1 MTRVSRHEWVPQGVD
16 LLEDRA
22 WEALRETDRSILVTA
37 GAGAGKTEFLAQKAT
52 YLLQTGIC
60 PAPKRILAISFK
72 KDAARNLAERVAKRC
87 PRDQAKRFDSMTFD
101 AFTKGLL
108 DRFRPTIPEPFNASG
123 TYHIVTP
130 FRRDYE
136 DFLER
141 YGYRSVS
148 AQRLEKRVP
157 LTDLPIDQSNGSELH
172 RALADYWHDQF
183 FGGEEISL
191 SFPMINRLVKLL
203 LQENSYIRWALQ
215 ATYPIVFFD
224 EYQDTT
230 YAQYDMLLTAFD
242 GSDAVFTAVGDDKQ
256 RIMGWA
262 GAIDDAF
269 GQFENDFDA
278 RRITLLS
285 NWRSHVDL
293 VRIQHEIARRID
305 DNVEEVQ
312 AQGTR
317 EIEGEVS
324 AIWQFRSADDE
335 NNYLAE
341 WVSREVQS
349 GRVAPHDVAILIR
362 MRADQVETEIA
373 PAFAAR
379 GLRIRNAARLAG
391 EIQIQDLLGEELT
404 GIFVPLL
411 RLGATDRSPENWEQA
426 QQNYLFLETADP
438 DNDLTQERLLVKLE
452 AFVRQL
458 RAKLACRQTDPESAE
473 EVAQMLL
480 EFVGRPVLR
489 QSFPAYQR
497 ERDFERVW
505 RGFVIL
511 LKECAEHSS
520 SWTEALDEFEGVGQV
535 ALMTVHKSKGLEFHT
550 MIFYGLDHQTW
561 WSLKPNSGEELNTLF
576 VAFTRAKQRAFFSQC
591 VERGRAIGWIQ
602 QLLAPAGVEVLD
614 GTTIVEP
621 HCA

>member
-1 MTRVSRHEWVPQGVD
+1 MTRVSKDDWIPQGVGG
-16 LLEDRA
+16 LENRA
-22 WEALRETDRSILVTA
+22 WDALRETESSVLVTA

-60 PAPKRILAISFK
+60 PAHKRILAISFK
-72 KDAARNLAERVAKRC
+72 KDAARNLTERVSKRC
-87 PRDQAKRFDSMTFD
+87 PRDQARRFDSMTFD

-108 DRFRPTIPEPFNASG
+108 DRFRSAIPEPFNAPG
-123 TYHIVTP
+123 AYQIVTP
-130 FRRDYE
+130 FRRDYD

-141 YGYRSVS
+141 HGYHGIS
-148 AQRLEKRVP
+148 AQRLEKKVP
-157 LTDLPIDQSNGSELH
+157 LTDLPIDQDNGSELH
-172 RALADYWHDQF
+172 LALTDYWHEQF

-203 LQENSYIRWALQ
+203 LQENSYIRRALQ
-215 ATYPIVFFD
+215 ATYPIVFLD

-230 YAQYDMLLTAFD
+230 YAQYDMLLTAFS

-262 GAIDDAF
+262 GAMNDAF
-269 GQFENDFDA
+269 DQFENDCGA
-278 RRITLLS
+278 RRISLLS
-285 NWRSHVDL
+285 NWRSHEDL

-305 DNVEEVQ
+305 GNVEEVQ
-312 AQGTR
+312 AQGIR
-317 EIEGEVS
+317 EIEGDIS
-324 AIWQFRSADDE
+324 AIWQFQSTDEE

-341 WVSREVQS
+341 WVSREVQL
-349 GRVAPHDVAILIR
+349 GRVEPHDVAILIR
-362 MRADQVETEIA
+362 MRADQVEGEIA

-379 GLRIRNAARLAG
+379 GLRIRNAARSVG

-404 GIFVPLL
+404 AIFVPLL
-411 RLGATDRSPENWEQA
+411 RLGATDRSPENWALA
-426 QQNYLFLETADP
+426 QQNYLFLEAADP
-438 DNDLTQERLLVKLE
+438 DNDLTQERLLVTLE

-458 RAKLACRQTDPESAE
+458 RAELARRQPDSDSAE
-473 EVAQMLL
+473 AIAELLL
-480 EFVGRPVLR
+480 EFVSPPALR

-505 RGFVIL
+505 SGFVTL

-520 SWTEALDEFEGVGQV
+520 SWTEALDEFEGIGQV

-550 MIFYGLDHQTW
+550 MIFYGLDNKTW
-561 WSLKPNSGEELNTLF
+561 WSLTPQRGEELNTFF

-602 QLLAPAGVEVLD
+602 QLLAPVGVETVD
-614 GTTIVEP
+614 GTTILG
-621 HCA
+621 AT

>member
-1 MTRVSRHEWVPQGVD
+1 MTRVSRHDWVPQGVD

-22 WEALRETDRSILVTA
+22 WEALRETDSSILVTA

-87 PRDQAKRFDSMTFD
+87 PRDQARRFDSMTFD

-108 DRFRPTIPEPFNASG
+108 DRFRPAIPEPFNAPS
-123 TYHIVTP
+123 TYQIVTP
-130 FRRDYE
+130 KRGDYE
-136 DFLER
+136 SFLQRHEY
-141 YGYRSVS
+141 YGLNAKWFEDVL
-148 AQRLEKRVP
+148 AI
-157 LTDLPIDQSNGSELH
+157 TDLPVDTSDGSTSSH
-172 RALADYWHDQF
+172 AFADYWHEQL

-203 LQENSYIRWALQ
+203 LQENAYIRRALQ
-215 ATYPIVFFD
+215 ATYPIVFLD

-230 YAQYDMLLTAFD
+230 YAQYDMLQTAFD
-242 GSDAVFTAVGDDKQ
+242 GNDAVFTAVGDDKQ

-262 GAIDDAF
+262 GAMDDAF
-269 GQFENDFDA
+269 DQFENDFGA
-278 RRITLLS
+278 KRITLLS

-362 MRADQVETEIA
+362 MWADQVEGEIT
-373 PAFAAR
+373 PAFGER
-379 GLRIRNAARLAG
+379 GLRIRNAARSVG

-426 QQNYLFLETADP
+426 QQNYLFLEAADP

-458 RAKLACRQTDPESAE
+458 RAELARRQPDPDSAKVISE
-473 EVAQMLL
+473 MLL
-480 EFVGRPVLR
+480 EFVGPQALR

-505 RGFVIL
+505 SGFVTL

-520 SWTEALDEFEGVGQV
+520 SWTEALDEFEGIGQV

-550 MIFYGLDHQTW
+550 MIFYGLDNQTW
-561 WSLKPNSGEELNTLF
+561 WSLTPQRGEELNTFF

-591 VERGRAIGWIQ
+591 VERGHAIGWIQ
-602 QLLAPAGVEVLD
+602 QLLAPAGVETID
-614 GTTIVEP
+614 GTTILGTT
-621 HCA
+621 

>member
-1 MTRVSRHEWVPQGVD
+1 MTRASKDDWLPQGVGR
-16 LLEDRA
+16 LEDRA
-22 WEALRETDRSILVTA
+22 WEALRETNISVLVTA
-37 GAGAGKTEFLAQKAT
+37 GAGAGKTEFLAQKAA

-72 KDAARNLAERVAKRC
+72 KDAAHNLTERVSKRC
-87 PRDQAKRFDSMTFD
+87 PRNQARRFDSMTFD

-108 DRFRPTIPEPFNASG
+108 DRFRSAMPEPFNAPG
-123 TYHIVTP
+123 AYQIVTP
-130 FRRDYE
+130 FSRDYD

-141 YGYRSVS
+141 HGYRGIS

-157 LTDLPIDQSNGSELH
+157 LTDLPIDQDNGSELH
-172 RALADYWHDQF
+172 RALADYWHEQF

-203 LQENSYIRWALQ
+203 LQENSYIRRALQ
-215 ATYPIVFFD
+215 ATYPIVFLD

-230 YAQYDMLLTAFD
+230 YAQYDMLLTAFS

-262 GAIDDAF
+262 GAMNDAF
-269 GQFENDFDA
+269 DQFENDFGA
-278 RRITLLS
+278 GRISLLS
-285 NWRSHVDL
+285 NWRSHEDL

-305 DNVEEVQ
+305 GNVEEVQ
-312 AQGTR
+312 AQGIR
-317 EIEGEVS
+317 EIEGEIS
-324 AIWQFRSADDE
+324 AIWQFRSTDDE

-349 GRVAPHDVAILIR
+349 GSVEPHDFAILIR
-362 MRADQVETEIA
+362 MRADQVEGEIA

-379 GLRIRNAARLAG
+379 GLRIRNAARSVG

-411 RLGATDRSPENWEQA
+411 RLGATDRSPENWALA
-426 QQNYLFLETADP
+426 QQNYLFLEAADP
-438 DNDLTQERLLVKLE
+438 DNDLTQERLLVNLE
-452 AFVRQL
+452 AFVRHL
-458 RAKLACRQTDPESAE
+458 RAELASRQPDPDSAE
-473 EVAQMLL
+473 AIAEVLL
-480 EFVGRPVLR
+480 EFVSLPALR
-489 QSFPAYQR
+489 QSFAAYQR
-497 ERDFERVW
+497 DRDFKRVW
-505 RGFVIL
+505 SGFVTL
-511 LKECAEHSS
+511 LKECAEHSG
-520 SWTEALDEFEGVGQV
+520 SWTEALDEFEGIGQV

-550 MIFYGLDHQTW
+550 MIFYGLDNQTW
-561 WSLKPNSGEELNTLF
+561 WSLTPQRGEELNTFF

-602 QLLAPAGVEVLD
+602 RLLAPAGVETID
-614 GTTIVEP
+614 GTTIV
-621 HCA
+621 

>member
-1 MTRVSRHEWVPQGVD
+1 MTRVSKDDWIPQGVGG
-16 LLEDRA
+16 LENRA
-22 WEALRETDRSILVTA
+22 WDALRETESSVLVTA

-60 PAPKRILAISFK
+60 PAHKRILAISFK
-72 KDAARNLAERVAKRC
+72 KDAARNLTERVSKRC
-87 PRDQAKRFDSMTFD
+87 PRDQARRFDSMTFD

-108 DRFRPTIPEPFNASG
+108 DRFRSAIPEPFNAPG
-123 TYHIVTP
+123 AYQIVTP
-130 FRRDYE
+130 FRRDYD

-141 YGYRSVS
+141 HGYHGIS
-148 AQRLEKRVP
+148 AQRLEKKVP
-157 LTDLPIDQSNGSELH
+157 LTDLPIDQDNGSELH
-172 RALADYWHDQF
+172 LALTDYWHEQF

-203 LQENSYIRWALQ
+203 LQENSYIRRALQ
-215 ATYPIVFFD
+215 ATYPIVFLD

-230 YAQYDMLLTAFD
+230 YAQYDMLLTAFS

-262 GAIDDAF
+262 GAMNDAF
-269 GQFENDFDA
+269 DQFENDCGA
-278 RRITLLS
+278 RRISLLS
-285 NWRSHVDL
+285 NWRSHEDL

-305 DNVEEVQ
+305 GNVEEVQ
-312 AQGTR
+312 AQGIR
-317 EIEGEVS
+317 EIEGDIS
-324 AIWQFRSADDE
+324 AIWQFQSTDEE

-341 WVSREVQS
+341 WVRREVQL
-349 GRVAPHDVAILIR
+349 GRVEPHDVAILIR
-362 MRADQVETEIA
+362 MRADQVEGEIA

-379 GLRIRNAARLAG
+379 GLRIRNAARSVG

-404 GIFVPLL
+404 AIFVPLL
-411 RLGATDRSPENWEQA
+411 RLGATDRSPENWALA
-426 QQNYLFLETADP
+426 QQNYLFLEAADP
-438 DNDLTQERLLVKLE
+438 DNDLTQERLLVTLE

-458 RAKLACRQTDPESAE
+458 RAELARRQPDSDSAE
-473 EVAQMLL
+473 AIAELLL
-480 EFVGRPVLR
+480 EFVSPPALR

-505 RGFVIL
+505 SGFVTL

-520 SWTEALDEFEGVGQV
+520 SWTEALDEFEGIGQV

-550 MIFYGLDHQTW
+550 MIFYGLDNQTW
-561 WSLKPNSGEELNTLF
+561 WSLTPQRGEELNTFF

-602 QLLAPAGVEVLD
+602 QLLAPVGVETVD
-614 GTTIVEP
+614 GTTILG
-621 HCA
+621 AT

>member
-1 MTRVSRHEWVPQGVD
+1 MTRVGKIDWVPQGVAG
-16 LLEDRA
+16 LEDRA
-22 WEALRETDRSILVTA
+22 WEALRETENSVLVTA

-60 PAPKRILAISFK
+60 SAPRRILAISFK
-72 KDAARNLAERVAKRC
+72 KDAARNLEDRVSKRC
-87 PRDQAKRFDSMTFD
+87 PRDQARRFDSITFD

-108 DRFRPTIPEPFNASG
+108 DRFRPAIPEPFNAPG
-123 TYHIVTP
+123 TYQIVTP

-136 DFLER
+136 KFLQR
-141 YGYRSVS
+141 HGYRGVD
-148 AQRLEKRVP
+148 AQRLEKRVA
-157 LTDLPIDQSNGSELH
+157 LTDLPIDESNGSELH
-172 RALADYWHDQF
+172 RALADYWHERF
-183 FGGEEISL
+183 FGDEEISL

-203 LQENSYIRWALQ
+203 LQENLYIRRALQ
-215 ATYPIVFFD
+215 ATYPIVFLD

-230 YAQYDMLLTAFD
+230 YAQYDMLRTAFD
-242 GSDAVFTAVGDDKQ
+242 GSDAIFTAVGDDKQ

-262 GAIDDAF
+262 GAMDDAF
-269 GQFENDFDA
+269 DQFENDFDA

-293 VRIQHEIARRID
+293 VRIQHQIARRID
-305 DNVEEVQ
+305 NHVEEAQ

-341 WVSREVQS
+341 WVSREVRS
-349 GRVAPHDVAILIR
+349 GRVEPHDIAILIR
-362 MRADQVETEIA
+362 MRADQVEGEIA

-379 GLRIRNAARLAG
+379 ALRIRNAARSVG
-391 EIQIQDLLGEELT
+391 EIQIQDLLTEELS

-426 QQNYLFLETADP
+426 QLNYLFLEAADP
-438 DNDLTQERLLVKLE
+438 DNHLTHERLRVKLE

-458 RAKLACRQTDPESAE
+458 RAELARRKPDPDSAE
-473 EVAQMLL
+473 KIAEMLL
-480 EFVGRPVLR
+480 EFIGAPVLR
-489 QSFPAYQR
+489 RSFPAYQQ

-505 RGFVIL
+505 SGFVTL

-520 SWTEALDEFEGVGQV
+520 AWTEALDEFEGIGQV

-550 MIFYGLDHQTW
+550 MIFYGLDNQTW
-561 WSLKPNSGEELNTLF
+561 WSLKPDRGEELNTFF

-602 QLLAPAGVEVLD
+602 ELLAPAGVETID
-614 GTTIVEP
+614 GTTILD
-621 HCA
+621 AI

>member
-1 MTRVSRHEWVPQGVD
+1 MIRVRRDDWVPQGVGG
-16 LLEDRA
+16 LEGRA
-22 WEALRETDRSILVTA
+22 WEALRETDSSILVTA

-52 YLLQTGIC
+52 YLLQTSIC

-87 PRDQAKRFDSMTFD
+87 PRDQARRFDSMTFD

-108 DRFRPTIPEPFNASG
+108 DRFRPALPEPFNSPG
-123 TYHIVTP
+123 TYQIVTP

-141 YGYRSVS
+141 HGYHGVRV
-148 AQRLEKRVP
+148 QQLEGRLL
-157 LTDLPIDQSNGSELH
+157 LTDLPIDLSNGSEVH
-172 RALADYWHDQF
+172 RALADYWHEQF
-183 FGGEEISL
+183 FGGDEISL

-203 LQENSYIRWALQ
+203 LQENAYIRRALQ
-215 ATYPIVFFD
+215 ATYPIVFLD

-230 YAQYDMLLTAFD
+230 YAQYDLLQTAFD

-262 GAIDDAF
+262 GAMNDAF
-269 GQFENDFDA
+269 DQFENDFGA

-285 NWRSHVDL
+285 NWRSHADL
-293 VRIQHEIARRID
+293 VLIQHEIARRID
-305 DNVEEVQ
+305 GNVEAVQ

-324 AIWQFRSADDE
+324 SIWQFRNADDE

-341 WVSREVQS
+341 WVRREVQS

-362 MRADQVETEIA
+362 MRADQVEGEIA

-379 GLRIRNAARLAG
+379 GLRIRNAARSVG

-404 GIFVPLL
+404 SIFVPLL
-411 RLGATDRSPENWEQA
+411 RLGATNRSPENWELA
-426 QQNYLFLETADP
+426 QQNYLFLEAADP

-458 RAKLACRQTDPESAE
+458 REELVRRQPDPDAAE
-473 EVAQMLL
+473 EIAEMLL
-480 EFVGRPVLR
+480 EFVGTPALR

-505 RGFVIL
+505 SGFVTL

-520 SWTEALDEFEGVGQV
+520 SWMEALDEFEGIGQV

-550 MIFYGLDHQTW
+550 MIFYGLDNQTW
-561 WSLKPNSGEELNTLF
+561 WSLTPQRGEELNTFF

-591 VERGRAIGWIQ
+591 VDRGHAIGWIQ
-602 QLLAPAGVEVLD
+602 QLLAPAGVDTID
-614 GTTIVEP
+614 GATILGEN
-621 HCA
+621 

>member
-1 MTRVSRHEWVPQGVD
+1 MTRVSKDDWIPHGVGG
-16 LLEDRA
+16 LENRA
-22 WEALRETDRSILVTA
+22 WDALRETESSILVTA

-60 PAPKRILAISFK
+60 PAHKRILAISFK
-72 KDAARNLAERVAKRC
+72 KDAARNLTERVSKRC
-87 PRDQAKRFDSMTFD
+87 PRDQARRFDSMTFD

-108 DRFRPTIPEPFNASG
+108 DRFRSAIPEPFNAPG
-123 TYHIVTP
+123 AYQIVTP
-130 FRRDYE
+130 FRRDYD

-141 YGYRSVS
+141 HGYHGIS
-148 AQRLEKRVP
+148 AQRLEKKIP
-157 LTDLPIDQSNGSELH
+157 LTDLPIDQDNGSELH
-172 RALADYWHDQF
+172 LALTDYWHEQF

-203 LQENSYIRWALQ
+203 LQENSYIRRALQ
-215 ATYPIVFFD
+215 ATYPIVFLD

-230 YAQYDMLLTAFD
+230 YAQYDMLLTAFS

-262 GAIDDAF
+262 GAMNDAF
-269 GQFENDFDA
+269 DQFENDCGA
-278 RRITLLS
+278 RRISLLS
-285 NWRSHVDL
+285 NWRSHEDL

-305 DNVEEVQ
+305 GNVEEVQ
-312 AQGTR
+312 AQGIR
-317 EIEGEVS
+317 EIEGDIS
-324 AIWQFRSADDE
+324 AIWQFQSTDEE

-341 WVSREVQS
+341 WVSREVQL
-349 GRVAPHDVAILIR
+349 GRVEPHDVAILIR
-362 MRADQVETEIA
+362 MRADQVEGEIS

-379 GLRIRNAARLAG
+379 GLRIRNAARSVG

-411 RLGATDRSPENWEQA
+411 RLGATDRSPENWALA
-426 QQNYLFLETADP
+426 QQNYLFLEAADP
-438 DNDLTQERLLVKLE
+438 DNDLTQERLLVTLE

-458 RAKLACRQTDPESAE
+458 RAELARRQPNPDSVEAIAE
-473 EVAQMLL
+473 VLL
-480 EFVGRPVLR
+480 EFVSPPALR

-505 RGFVIL
+505 NGFVTL

-520 SWTEALDEFEGVGQV
+520 SWTEALDEFEGIGQV

-550 MIFYGLDHQTW
+550 MIFYGLDNQTW
-561 WSLKPNSGEELNTLF
+561 WSLTPQRDEELNTFF

-602 QLLAPAGVEVLD
+602 QLLAPVGVEVID
-614 GTTIVEP
+614 GTTIL
-621 HCA
+621 CAT

>member
-1 MTRVSRHEWVPQGVD
+1 MRVGRNDWVPQGVGD
-16 LLEDRA
+16 LESRA
-22 WEALRETDRSILVTA
+22 WEALRENDRSVLVTA

-52 YLLQTGIC
+52 YLLQTGVC

-87 PRDQAKRFDSMTFD
+87 PRDQARRFDSVTFD

-108 DRFRPTIPEPFNASG
+108 DRFRPGLPEPYNAPG
-123 TYHIVTP
+123 TYQIVTP
-130 FRRDYE
+130 LRRDYD

-141 YGYRSVS
+141 NGHRGVS
-148 AQRLEKRVP
+148 AQQLERKVP
-157 LTDLPIDQSNGSELH
+157 LTDLPIDLSNGSEVH
-172 RALADYWHDQF
+172 RALADYWHEQF

-203 LQENSYIRWALQ
+203 LQENSHIRRALQ
-215 ATYPIVFFD
+215 ATYPIVFLD

-230 YAQYDMLLTAFD
+230 YAQYGMLQTAFD
-242 GSDAVFTAVGDDKQ
+242 GGNAVFTAVGDDKQ

-262 GAIDDAF
+262 GAMDDAF
-269 GQFENDFDA
+269 DQFENDFGA
-278 RRITLLS
+278 RRISLLS
-285 NWRSHVDL
+285 NWRSHEEL

-305 DNVEEVQ
+305 GNVEEVL

-324 AIWQFRSADDE
+324 AIWQFRSTDDE

-341 WVSREVQS
+341 WVRREVQS
-349 GRVAPHDVAILIR
+349 GCVEPHDVAILIR
-362 MRADQVETEIA
+362 MRADQVESEIA
-373 PAFAAR
+373 PAFTER
-379 GLRIRNAARLAG
+379 GIRIRNAARSVG

-404 GIFVPLL
+404 GIFIPLL
-411 RLGATDRSPENWEQA
+411 RLGATGRSPENWALA
-426 QQNYLFLETADP
+426 QQNYLFLEAPDP

-452 AFVRQL
+452 VFVRKL
-458 RAKLACRQTDPESAE
+458 RTELARRQPDSDSAE
-473 EVAQMLL
+473 AIAELLL
-480 EFVGRPVLR
+480 EFVSPAVLQ
-489 QSFPAYQR
+489 QSFPSYQR

-505 RGFVIL
+505 SGFVSL

-520 SWTEALDEFEGVGQV
+520 SWAEALDEFEGIGQV

-550 MIFYGLDHQTW
+550 MIFYGLDNRTW
-561 WSLKPNSGEELNTLF
+561 WSLTPQRDEELNTFF

-602 QLLAPAGVEVLD
+602 QLLAPAGVEIID
-614 GTTIVEP
+614 GTTILGTI
-621 HCA
+621 

>member
-1 MTRVSRHEWVPQGVD
+1 MTRVSKDDWLPQGVGR
-16 LLEDRA
+16 LEDRA
-22 WEALRETDRSILVTA
+22 WEALRETNISVLVTA

-87 PRDQAKRFDSMTFD
+87 PRDQARRFDSMTFD
-101 AFTKGLL
+101 AFTKGIL
-108 DRFRPTIPEPFNASG
+108 DRFRPAIPEPFNAPG
-123 TYHIVTP
+123 TYQIVTP
-130 FRRDYE
+130 FRRDYA
-136 DFLER
+136 DFLEHH
-141 YGYRSVS
+141 GYHGVS
-148 AQRLEKRVP
+148 AQELERRVP
-157 LTDLPIDQSNGSELH
+157 LTDLPIDLSNGSEVH
-172 RALADYWHDQF
+172 RVLADYWYKQF
-183 FGGEEISL
+183 FGGDEISL

-203 LQENSYIRWALQ
+203 LQENLHIRRALQ
-215 ATYPIVFFD
+215 ATYPIVFLD

-242 GSDAVFTAVGDDKQ
+242 GSNAVFTAVGDDKQ

-262 GAIDDAF
+262 GAMDDAF
-269 GQFENDFDA
+269 DQFENDFGA
-278 RRITLLS
+278 RRISLLS
-285 NWRSHVDL
+285 NWRSHEEL

-305 DNVEEVQ
+305 GNVEEVQ
-312 AQGTR
+312 AQGSR

-324 AIWQFRSADDE
+324 AIWQFRSTDDE
-335 NNYLAE
+335 NNHLAE
-341 WVSREVQS
+341 WVRREVQS
-349 GRVAPHDVAILIR
+349 GCVEPHDVAILIR
-362 MRADQVETEIA
+362 MRADQVESEIA

-379 GLRIRNAARLAG
+379 GLRIRNAARSVG

-411 RLGATDRSPENWEQA
+411 RLGATDRSPENWALA
-426 QQNYLFLETADP
+426 QQNYLFLEAADP

-452 AFVRQL
+452 VFVRQL
-458 RAKLACRQTDPESAE
+458 RAELARRQPDPDSAE
-473 EVAQMLL
+473 AIADVLL
-480 EFVGRPVLR
+480 EFVSPPALR

-505 RGFVIL
+505 SGFVSL

-520 SWTEALDEFEGVGQV
+520 SWTEALDEFEGIGQV

-550 MIFYGLDHQTW
+550 MIFYGLDNQSW
-561 WSLKPNSGEELNTLF
+561 WSLTPQRGEELNTFF

-602 QLLAPAGVEVLD
+602 QLLAPAGVEIID
-614 GTTIVEP
+614 GTTILGTI
-621 HCA
+621 